1 MITFDKCKCFKGN
14 IKVPADKS
22 ITHRAVIMG
31 SMADGVTVV
40 RNPLISRDTL
50 ATMNIMQQL
59 GVNIVNER
67 SRLLIHSE
75 GVKNFKEPYDVLNC
89 DNSGTTARLVMGML
103 APNNFYS
110 VLTGDASLLRRPM
123 ARVIE
128 PLSKLGAVIKAKNNN
143 NLLPATIIPG
153 NMKAGEI
160 TAETNSYQVHEGKWA
175 LLKTK
180 VIHPLFNRYA
190 RNTKPFHADA
200 ALCDGCGWC
209 AVHCPAKTIQ
219 LVDGLPVWNQ
229 SCYQCLKCLN
239 GCPKKAINYG
249 KHTMNRKR
257 YRMERY
263 VKSSAK

>member
-1 MITFDKCKCFKGN
+1 MIYYFSGTGNSKWIAEQLAIRLNDAAVPISGDHIQPEEHPSRIGFVFPIYAWGVSEPMFSFIRDFPKQSCFTFAVCTCGADAGKAMKSLCKEYSLNSCY
-14 IKVPADKS
+14 S
-22 ITHRAVIMG
+22 IRMPNNYIIGEDLESEEDIQKKFEEAVIR
-31 SMADGVTVV
+31 ADQ
-40 RNPLISRDTL
+40 I
-50 ATMNIMQQL
+50 A
-59 GVNIVNER
+59 
-67 SRLLIHSE
+67 
-75 GVKNFKEPYDVLNC
+75 
-89 DNSGTTARLVMGML
+89 A
-103 APNNFYS
+103 
-110 VLTGDASLLRRPM
+110 
-123 ARVIE
+123 
-128 PLSKLGAVIKAKNNN
+128 
-143 NLLPATIIPG
+143 
-153 NMKAGEI
+153 EI